1 MKKIFIAAAIGT
13 MSSLAV
19 ADTAKTIYVGNP
31 ANLMDVS
38 TSFGFQADTGRA
50 WVNIVGNRL
59 VSDEPY
65 YTRVNVDGLKFN
77 AETAQVTL
85 SNNGVEQ
92 VCANAV
98 ERGVG
103 PFKRVGLRATGECPI
118 HAQTFTSPL
127 DTGFD
132 IKPLQQ
138 VKLVLKPLASDS

>member
-1 MKKIFIAAAIGT
+1 MKKVFIAAAIGT
-13 MSSLAV
+13 MSSLAA
-19 ADTAKTIYVGNP
+19 ADSGQTIYVGNP

-38 TSFGFQADTGRA
+38 TSFGFQAETGRA

-65 YTRVNVDGLKFN
+65 YSRVRVDGLRFN
-77 AETAQVTL
+77 PETSQVVL
-85 SNNGVEQ
+85 ANNGVEL

-118 HAQTFTSPL
+118 HPQTFTSKL

-138 VKLVLKPLASDS
+138 VKLVLKPQASES